1 MSKKE
6 KAAKNAAE
14 YKPVSVGGWLVTL
27 ILSAI
32 PALNLILW
40 MIWAFAAK
48 RPSRKSFAVAMLILT
63 LIFLSLALL
72 TACLFGQEILDWA
85 RSINPNLFSDLLTDV
100 SAL

>member
-1 MSKKE
+1 
-6 KAAKNAAE
+6 
-14 YKPVSVGGWLVTL
+14 
-27 ILSAI
+27 
-32 PALNLILW
+32 
-40 MIWAFAAK
+40 
-48 RPSRKSFAVAMLILT
+48 MLILT